1 MKLQP
6 CTVVIKQQLI
16 QENTLRN
23 PMKPQRTLWN
33 PKDHTANVLDAK
45 IATKS
50 SVTFPAALRMPFLQ
64 LIVAA
69 NY

>member
-1 MKLQP
+1 MYEDIQNNDSN
-6 CTVVIKQQLI
+6 VIFKRYA
-16 QENTLRN
+16 TFY
-23 PMKPQRTLWN
+23 
-33 PKDHTANVLDAK
+33 TANVLDAK

-64 LIVAA
+64 LLVAA